1 MAILGGRKSI
11 PVPPATIALAGTALS
26 VGLAI
31 GWLDSSGLAVLAVLA
46 AVVAAV
52 NGYAK
57 AFSP

>member
-1 MAILGGRKSI
+1 M
-11 PVPPATIALAGTALS
+11 PPATIALAGSALS

-46 AVVAAV
+46 AAVAAV

>member
-1 MAILGGRKSI
+1 MAILGGRSI
-11 PVPPATIALAGTALS
+11 PAPLATIALAGTALS

-31 GWLDSSGLAVLAVLA
+31 GWLDPSGLAVLALLA
-46 AVVAAV
+46 AAVAAA